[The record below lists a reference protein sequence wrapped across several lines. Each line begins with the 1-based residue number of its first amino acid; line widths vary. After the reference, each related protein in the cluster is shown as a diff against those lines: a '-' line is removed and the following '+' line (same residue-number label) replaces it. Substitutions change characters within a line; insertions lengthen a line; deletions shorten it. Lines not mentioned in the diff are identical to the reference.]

1 MDGRISCES
10 TEGKGTIFKI
20 ELPLARASVSSVPAK
35 SEPAKEVTLS
45 NESVRVLI
53 VEDNEINQQ
62 LIEAHMNRIGC
73 PFTIVSNGFDAI
85 DEVQK
90 ETYDIIFM
98 DVNMPKMSGYETT
111 GKIRELD
118 IKQPKIYALTA
129 HAFDEDRNDSKDAGM
144 DGHITKPFKRKDLIA
159 AIDAI
164 KKQDLAS

>member
-1 MDGRISCES
+1 M
-10 TEGKGTIFKI
+10 
-20 ELPLARASVSSVPAK
+20 
-35 SEPAKEVTLS
+35 
-45 NESVRVLI
+45 
-53 VEDNEINQQ
+53 
-62 LIEAHMNRIGC
+62 
-73 PFTIVSNGFDAI
+73 SNGFDAI
-85 DEVQK
+85 DEVH

-129 HAFDEDRNDSKDAGM
+129 HASTKIVTERCWDGRNIPS
-144 DGHITKPFKRKDLIA
+144 FKRKDLIA